1 MVRKLTKVIF
11 KFRIDKNLREKLEK
25 NGEVN
30 YSAIVNSSL
39 KQLIENNESFILQDN
54 FNFDFDGYVTI
65 GLDVDI
71 YDQIKNISKRTGIR
85 LFYLVNIALLYHL
98 SRSNNGREVTKEWS

>member
-1 MVRKLTKVIF
+1 MTKVIF
-11 KFRIDKNLREKLEK
+11 KFRIDKVLREKLEQDDK
-25 NGEVN
+25 IN
-30 YSAIVNSSL
+30 YSAIVNDSL
-39 KQLIENNESFILQDN
+39 KQLIENNESFIFQDN

-98 SRSNNGREVTKEWS
+98 SRSNNGQEVTKEDGA